1 MAKKP
6 SVSDDS
12 VVQQVNDNPPI
23 KKYLDPSWTEHVLSY
38 LTKDELAEG
47 KFPTCDGLRRVFEI
61 LMGDII
67 SSESHVVSCPSQENP
82 RATVEHTLVYIT
94 HDTQKQKTIL
104 DAAHVGIENT
114 DPKFARF
121 SVACAST
128 QAEGRALRK
137 GLRLVKVLT
146 REEMVDQANDETTNA
161 VIDQSANSTQKHI
174 ITKHVNDLRISFTKL
189 CVKELQ
195 KKVEDV
201 SELKY
206 SDAQKLIMLLIK
218 YKDGPDK
225 NGIAIPDDVK
235 EVK

>member
-1 MAKKP
+1 
-6 SVSDDS
+6 
-12 VVQQVNDNPPI
+12 
-23 KKYLDPSWTEHVLSY
+23 
-38 LTKDELAEG
+38 
-47 KFPTCDGLRRVFEI
+47 
-61 LMGDII
+61 
-67 SSESHVVSCPSQENP
+67 
-82 RATVEHTLVYIT
+82 
-94 HDTQKQKTIL
+94 
-104 DAAHVGIENT
+104 
-114 DPKFARF
+114 
-121 SVACAST
+121 
-128 QAEGRALRK
+128 
-137 GLRLVKVLT
+137 
-146 REEMVDQANDETTNA
+146 MVDQANDETTNA

-174 ITKHVNDLRISFTKL
+174 ITKHINDLRISFTKL